1 MDECLQAA
9 VVGHPVR
16 HSLSPVIFGF
26 LARQLKKRLVY
37 RAIDIVPEDVCASL
51 KLCSQV
57 SFVGFNV
64 TIPLKEEVIPYLSS
78 LSSEAKAVGAVNV
91 IHFDGCSTVGYN
103 TDVMGIMKTLS
114 KNNVQ
119 VKGKSVVV
127 FGAGGA
133 ARAVAYAVGKEG
145 AYRVWIRNRTF
156 AKGEKLCASLQD
168 QLPNLEFVAARSIRQ
183 IRDEICLYVNAT
195 PLGMEGFPLESRLP
209 KTVPSDSAAFDLV
222 YKPRLTP
229 FIQSARRQGIKAIGG
244 LDLLIWQAIGTW
256 EIWFGPVSDRSE
268 ICSSL
273 KRLLVGELARESE
286 RSVAV

>member
-1 MDECLQAA
+1 MDKYLQAA
-9 VVGHPVR
+9 VVGHPIR

-26 LARQLKKRLVY
+26 LARHLKKNLVY
-37 RAIDIVPEDVCASL
+37 RALDIIPEDLFASL
-51 KLCSQV
+51 KLCRQL

-64 TIPLKEEVIPYLSS
+64 TIPLKEVVISYLSS
-78 LSSEAKAVGAVNV
+78 LSDEAKAVGAVNV

-103 TDVMGIMKTLS
+103 TDVIGIMKTLS

-119 VKGKSVVV
+119 VKGKSVAV

-133 ARAVAYAVGKEG
+133 ARAVAYAVGEEG
-145 AYRVWIRNRTF
+145 AHRVWIRNRTF
-156 AKGEKLCASLQD
+156 AKGEKLCASLQE
-168 QLPNLEFVAARSIRQ
+168 QLPNVEFVPVRSIRQ

-195 PLGMEGFPLESRLP
+195 PLGMEGFPSKSRLP
-209 KTVPSDSAAFDLV
+209 ETVPSDSVAFDLV
-222 YKPRLTP
+222 YKPGLTP
-229 FIQSARRQGIKAIGG
+229 FVQSARRQGIKAIGG

-256 EIWFGPVSDRSE
+256 EIWFGPVGDRPE
-268 ICSSL
+268 IYSSL